1 MLRFWVEKCLAQIH
15 DANFAGGTLQ
25 LGSFACLGDSC
36 GCEWD
41 IVRQI
46 HLAHVDTWAKNSY
59 QSHIN
64 MHTTKK

>member
-1 MLRFWVEKCLAQIH
+1 MVLISEE
-15 DANFAGGTLQ
+15 TLQ
-25 LGSFACLGDSC
+25 LESFACLGDYR

-46 HLAHVDTWAKNSY
+46 HLARMNTQAKNSY

-64 MHTTKK
+64 IQATKK